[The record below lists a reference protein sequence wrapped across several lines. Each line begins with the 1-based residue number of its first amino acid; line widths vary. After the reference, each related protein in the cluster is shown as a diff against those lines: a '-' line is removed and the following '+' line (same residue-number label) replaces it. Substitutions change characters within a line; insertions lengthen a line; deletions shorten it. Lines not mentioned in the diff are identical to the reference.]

1 MEFDFG
7 NGFWMFLTI
16 SLNCVCFFWRCAFN
30 KLGHCGNLCLFFVVL
45 WYYKYIYIF
54 IYIYRSRFVTS
65 HPLQHQESNLSHKP
79 SGVKSKRRV
88 FLDIIVELRLERIF
102 QTQEYINLE
111 WQSGTMN
118 RTCKR
123 PILTILYTRICIQN
137 ITLSLLLMVQ
147 KSQTT
152 TWGV

>member
-1 MEFDFG
+1 MLVFFG
-7 NGFWMFLTI
+7 DVLLI
-16 SLNCVCFFWRCAFN
+16 SWGTVAIYVCFLSFYDIIN
-30 KLGHCGNLCLFFVVL
+30 I
-45 WYYKYIYIF
+45 YIYIF

-111 WQSGTMN
+111 
-118 RTCKR
+118 
-123 PILTILYTRICIQN
+123 
-137 ITLSLLLMVQ
+137 
-147 KSQTT
+147 
-152 TWGV
+152 